1 MKAATKAATILL
13 AACIAARPAAAAVV
27 AASGYAAHA
36 IPTADPVQGGVVR
49 RGKAVLVGQ
58 GAFGA
63 GGERIVR
70 LDGSGA
76 TTVATGF
83 NSLGGFDLDAGG
95 TLYVADNGAEQTGA
109 VTGDTLFAIPDALT
123 RTAALSAAGQEVVAK
138 NTIPSAMDVLVAPD
152 GSVLVT
158 DAAGPGAGRVVRVRK
173 GVAADLVSGLNIQG
187 IALGPKGV
195 LLVSALDASY
205 TVGTILRYT
214 LRGAA
219 RGTFVSG
226 LSGAFDHVLDT
237 DGDVLVSGSSKVV
250 ALAPDGSALPDR
262 ASGFGFST
270 AMFFDQPRDEVLV
283 LDAGA
288 SAIAA
293 ICRDRDGDGV
303 CDVDDD
309 CPTVADPSQTDA
321 DADGVG
327 DACACSGGTI
337 GKAHVTI
344 GNLATPP
351 GDETLVVKGT
361 MTASPAVDPVATGL
375 RLLVRDGSGTVL
387 NATIPGGAFDP
398 LHEAGWTAGK
408 HGAFIYR
415 SPRGVLGIAKVTV
428 KLSSKNP
435 GQLTLAVVAKNGSFA
450 VNPTQL
456 PLSLFVTFGGAAQ
469 CGGATFPG
477 AAPDPHCA
485 YDATRGKV
493 KCG

>member
-1 MKAATKAATILL
+1 M
-13 AACIAARPAAAAVV
+13 
-27 AASGYAAHA
+27 
-36 IPTADPVQGGVVR
+36 
-49 RGKAVLVGQ
+49 
-58 GAFGA
+58 
-63 GGERIVR
+63 
-70 LDGSGA
+70 
-76 TTVATGF
+76 
-83 NSLGGFDLDAGG
+83 
-95 TLYVADNGAEQTGA
+95 
-109 VTGDTLFAIPDALT
+109 
-123 RTAALSAAGQEVVAK
+123 
-138 NTIPSAMDVLVAPD
+138 
-152 GSVLVT
+152 
-158 DAAGPGAGRVVRVRK
+158 
-173 GVAADLVSGLNIQG
+173 
-187 IALGPKGV
+187 
-195 LLVSALDASY
+195 
-205 TVGTILRYT
+205 
-214 LRGAA
+214 
-219 RGTFVSG
+219 
-226 LSGAFDHVLDT
+226 LDT